1 MNGANSEV
9 DINILV
15 SIYNQRLSNL
25 TNQNILLEAKL
36 QTIKQDYEQEKNS
49 LLLKITE
56 LENDNQSK
64 RKNLKTLDNQELIN
78 GKTF

>member
-1 MNGANSEV
+1 MNAPNSEV

-15 SIYNQRLSNL
+15 SIYNQKLSTL

-36 QTIKQDYEQEKNS
+36 QTLKQDYEQEKNS

-56 LENDNQSK
+56 LETDNHSK
-64 RKNLKTLDNQELIN
+64 RKNLKTVDNQEF
-78 GKTF
+78 G